1 MHFLELITKL
11 SENQK
16 LKIYV
21 DMDGVIAAYD
31 FGKPLRFDIKRP
43 LYTNIRTLEKIS
55 KLENVELHIL
65 SVCVTD
71 NQVLEKNDWLD
82 KYAPFFEKTNRN
94 ILSKE
99 TYKGY
104 TSKELK
110 ANFLKDVK
118 KDRTIILIDDDNE
131 VLRHVRKEVK
141 EVILF
146 QDSELVD

>member
-1 MHFLELITKL
+1 MHFFKLIAKL
-11 SENQK
+11 AKNQK
-16 LKIYV
+16 LSIYV
-21 DMDGVIAAYD
+21 DMDGVIASYD

-43 LYTNIRTLEKIS
+43 LYTNINTLKKISELEK
-55 KLENVELHIL
+55 VELHIL
-65 SVCVTD
+65 SICIAD
-71 NQVLEKNDWLD
+71 NQVLEKNNWLD
-82 KYAPFFEKTNRN
+82 KYAPFFEKSNRN
-94 ILSKE
+94 ILSKQ

-110 ANFLKDVK
+110 ANFLKNVK
-118 KDRTIILIDDDNE
+118 KDKTIILVDDDNE